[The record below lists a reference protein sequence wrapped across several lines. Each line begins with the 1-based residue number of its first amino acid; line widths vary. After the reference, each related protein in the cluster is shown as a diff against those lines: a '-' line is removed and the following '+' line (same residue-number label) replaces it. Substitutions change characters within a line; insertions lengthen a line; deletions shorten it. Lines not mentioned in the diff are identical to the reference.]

1 MNEIEILH
9 GISMQL
15 ERSQFCALIGPS
27 GSGKSTLLNII
38 GLLDRPTQGQLRL
51 CGHDTSTL
59 NEHALT
65 MLRGQHIGLI
75 LQAPHL
81 LSAFTALENVMLPM
95 LALGQSHQVAIAK
108 RAADLLD
115 AVGLAKWSQS
125 PVLQLSGGQ
134 QQRVAIARALT
145 MQPSLLLADE
155 PTGNLDTTTAT
166 AVFQLLQG
174 LSREY
179 GMTVLFVT
187 HNPTLAQRCDTILT
201 LHDGKLTP

>member
-1 MNEIEILH
+1 VNEIEILH
-9 GISMQL
+9 DISMQL

-38 GLLDRPTQGQLRL
+38 GLLDRPTQGKLWL

-59 NEHALT
+59 SEHALT
-65 MLRGQHIGLI
+65 ILRGQHIGLI

-95 LALGQSHQVAIAK
+95 LAIGQSHQLAIAK

-115 AVGLAKWSQS
+115 AVGLAKWRQS

-134 QQRVAIARALT
+134 QQRVAIARALI
-145 MQPSLLLADE
+145 MQPALLLADE

-166 AVFQLLQG
+166 AVFELLQG
-174 LSREY
+174 LSREHA
-179 GMTVLFVT
+179 MTVLFVT
-187 HNPTLAQRCDTILT
+187 HNPTLAQRCDSILSLQDGRLT
-201 LHDGKLTP
+201 L